1 MITLLKRIFNTDNM
15 LKPEQKLGE
24 IPSTSSMYLSTYRIA
39 WPSALEAV
47 LISLIGSIDTIMVG
61 SLGAGAI
68 AAVGITNQPKYIVM
82 SVIFSLNLG
91 VTTIVARRKGES
103 DIVGANR
110 CLKQSILLSIIL
122 STAASSLGYAFAEPL
137 MVLAGAESDIVAEA
151 ADFFRIIMIGNIF
164 SCIGLTITA
173 AQRGSGN
180 TRISM
185 KTNLTANIVTIC
197 LNFLLIGGNLG
208 FPALGV
214 RGAGI
219 ATAIGGITSLVI
231 AIISVTRRGGFLSL
245 LEYGEWRFDI
255 KTLKGLVGLSSSAF
269 VEQVFMRIGFFS
281 YAIIVAGL
289 GTIPFA
295 THQICMNIIN
305 ISFSFGDGLS
315 IAASSLVGQSLGAKR
330 TDIAILYGKVTQ
342 RIAICV
348 SAVLFVLF
356 LLGRRGIVSLFTNDN
371 QIIALGA
378 VILIVIAFTSP
389 FQTSNV
395 VVSGCL
401 RGAGDAKYVALV
413 SFISIGVIRP
423 IVTWLLCFP
432 LGLGLLG
439 AWFSLMFDQV
449 LRLLLNYL
457 RFSRGKWTKIKI

>member
-1 MITLLKRIFNTDNM
+1 MITLLKRLFNVNNM
-15 LKPEQKLGE
+15 LKPQQRLGE

-47 LISLIGSIDTIMVG
+47 LISLIGSVDTIMVS
-61 SLGAGAI
+61 SLGPGAI

-91 VTTIVARRKGES
+91 VTAIVARRKGEK
-103 DIVGANR
+103 DIMGANR
-110 CLKQSILLSIIL
+110 CLKQSIMLSSML
-122 STAASSLGYAFAEPL
+122 TVAASALGYIFADPL
-137 MVLAGAESDIVAEA
+137 IILAGAGRDIITDASVY
-151 ADFFRIIMIGNIF
+151 FRIIMIGNVF
-164 SCIGLTITA
+164 YCIGLTITA

-185 KTNLTANIVTIC
+185 VTNLTANLVNIC
-197 LNFLLIGGNLG
+197 FDYLLIGGRFG

-214 RGAGI
+214 AGAAI
-219 ATAIGGITSLVI
+219 ATAIGNIVSLII
-231 AIISVTRRGGFLSL
+231 AVFSVTRRGGFLSL
-245 LEYGEWRFDI
+245 LEYGEWRFDL
-255 KTLKGLVGLSSSAF
+255 KTLKNLASLGSSAL

-281 YAIIVAGL
+281 YAAIVAGL
-289 GTIPFA
+289 GTIAFA
-295 THQICMNIIN
+295 THQICMNVIN
-305 ISFSFGDGLS
+305 VSFAFGDGLS

-330 TDIAILYGKVTQ
+330 PDIAILYGKVTQ
-342 RIAICV
+342 RIAFCV
-348 SAVLFVLF
+348 SAVLFVVF
-356 LLGRRGIVSLFTNDN
+356 MLGRHGIVSLFTDDN

-378 VILIVIAFTSP
+378 VILIVIACTSP

-423 IVTWLLCFP
+423 VVTWLLCFP

-449 LRLLLNYL
+449 TRLTLNYL